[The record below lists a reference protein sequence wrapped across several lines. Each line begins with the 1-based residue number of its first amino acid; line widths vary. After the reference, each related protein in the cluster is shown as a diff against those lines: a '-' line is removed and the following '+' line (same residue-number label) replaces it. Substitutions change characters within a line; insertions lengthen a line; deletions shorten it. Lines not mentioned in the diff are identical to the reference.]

1 MPARSSKILI
11 IGAAQLVV
19 QDALEIIASSFFKIW
34 WLIPMTTEGIFPLA
48 GADIMTF
55 FAPACK
61 CLLADSLSLNKPV
74 LSNTISISNAF
85 QGNADGSF
93 SANTFIF
100 FPLIII
106 HLTKTLQSEKF
117 IKKIRYIHP
126 DSAAARLS
134 KDLGEDFISFLGYNP
149 LMPVLELKLIA
160 GYAHPDS
167 LKFIEKKL
175 SEYPK
180 VKEVYYEKNLL
191 ITVHENIKKIGT
203 FLLAFSV
210 IMFIIAFALIDS
222 SIRLSIYSK
231 RFIIRTMQLVGATPA
246 FIRRP
251 FILRGIMNG
260 LAGALISIGLFSLTL
275 YYLNQYFPE
284 MLQNLPK
291 EYILLLFAAKI
302 LLGIFISWISTI
314 FAVSK
319 YLRLKTSDLYF

>member
-1 MPARSSKILI
+1 MAIKNIKPFRSSYFSVIISIALVIYTLGI
-11 IGAAQLVV
+11 IGFLLINAKYLSDYFKENIAITLV
-19 QDALEIIASSFFKIW
+19 
-34 WLIPMTTEGIFPLA
+34 
-48 GADIMTF
+48 
-55 FAPACK
+55 
-61 CLLADSLSLNKPV
+61 LNENIKEPE
-74 LSNTISISNAF
+74 
-85 QGNADGSF
+85 
-93 SANTFIF
+93 
-100 FPLIII
+100 II

-167 LKFIEKKL
+167 LTFIEKKL

>member
-1 MPARSSKILI
+1 MAIKNIKPFRSSYFSVIISIALVIYTLGI
-11 IGAAQLVV
+11 IGFLLINAKYLSDYFKENIAITLV
-19 QDALEIIASSFFKIW
+19 
-34 WLIPMTTEGIFPLA
+34 
-48 GADIMTF
+48 
-55 FAPACK
+55 
-61 CLLADSLSLNKPV
+61 LNENIKEPE
-74 LSNTISISNAF
+74 
-85 QGNADGSF
+85 
-93 SANTFIF
+93 
-100 FPLIII
+100 II

-167 LKFIEKKL
+167 LTFIEKKL

-251 FILRGIMNG
+251 FILRGIING

>member
-1 MPARSSKILI
+1 MAIKNIKPFRSSYFSVIISIALVIYTLGI
-11 IGAAQLVV
+11 IGFLLINAKYLSDYFKENIAITLV
-19 QDALEIIASSFFKIW
+19 
-34 WLIPMTTEGIFPLA
+34 
-48 GADIMTF
+48 
-55 FAPACK
+55 
-61 CLLADSLSLNKPV
+61 LNENIKEPE
-74 LSNTISISNAF
+74 
-85 QGNADGSF
+85 
-93 SANTFIF
+93 
-100 FPLIII
+100 II

-167 LKFIEKKL
+167 LTFIEKKL

-203 FLLAFSV
+203 FLLAFSI

-251 FILRGIMNG
+251 FILRGIING

>member
-1 MPARSSKILI
+1 MAIKNIKPYRSSYFSVIISIALVIYTLGI
-11 IGAAQLVV
+11 IGFLLINAKYLSDYFKENIAITLV
-19 QDALEIIASSFFKIW
+19 
-34 WLIPMTTEGIFPLA
+34 
-48 GADIMTF
+48 
-55 FAPACK
+55 
-61 CLLADSLSLNKPV
+61 LNENIKEPE
-74 LSNTISISNAF
+74 
-85 QGNADGSF
+85 
-93 SANTFIF
+93 
-100 FPLIII
+100 II

-203 FLLAFSV
+203 FLLDFSV

>member
-1 MPARSSKILI
+1 MINAKYLSDYFKENIAI
-11 IGAAQLVV
+11 TLV
-19 QDALEIIASSFFKIW
+19 
-34 WLIPMTTEGIFPLA
+34 
-48 GADIMTF
+48 
-55 FAPACK
+55 
-61 CLLADSLSLNKPV
+61 LNENIKEPE
-74 LSNTISISNAF
+74 
-85 QGNADGSF
+85 
-93 SANTFIF
+93 
-100 FPLIII
+100 II

>member
-1 MPARSSKILI
+1 MAIKNIKPYRSSYFSVIISIALVIYTLGI
-11 IGAAQLVV
+11 IGFLLINAKYLSDYFKENIAITLV
-19 QDALEIIASSFFKIW
+19 
-34 WLIPMTTEGIFPLA
+34 
-48 GADIMTF
+48 
-55 FAPACK
+55 
-61 CLLADSLSLNKPV
+61 LNENIKEPE
-74 LSNTISISNAF
+74 
-85 QGNADGSF
+85 
-93 SANTFIF
+93 
-100 FPLIII
+100 II